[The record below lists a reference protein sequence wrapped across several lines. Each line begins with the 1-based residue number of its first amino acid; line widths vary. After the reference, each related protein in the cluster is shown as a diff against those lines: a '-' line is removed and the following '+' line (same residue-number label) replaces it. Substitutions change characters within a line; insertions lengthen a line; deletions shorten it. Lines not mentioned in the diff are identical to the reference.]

1 MRELLFRG
9 KTLDV
14 SEWVYGYY
22 VQQYGTDAIYFKES
36 DENGFERLLIY
47 SETVG
52 QYTGLNDK
60 NGVKIFE
67 GDICDFT
74 VFRLDGSDKPFRGS
88 VIYDGS
94 RFVLCVNKEKDVLC
108 DLDYVLL
115 NADELGVIG
124 NVHDNPELLEVQ
136 K

>member
-36 DENGFERLLIY
+36 DENGFERLPIY

-67 GDICDFT
+67 GDIVKYAGEIHQV
-74 VFRLDGSDKPFRGS
+74 VF
-88 VIYDGS
+88 
-94 RFVLCVNKEKDVLC
+94 EKRNGNAYFGIAISKTETWQFCCEVP
-108 DLDYVLL
+108 
-115 NADELGVIG
+115 ADEMEVIG
-124 NVHDNPELLEVQ
+124 NIYDDPELLKVR
-136 K
+136 

>member
-1 MRELLFRG
+1 MREILFRG

-52 QYTGLNDK
+52 QYTGLRDR
-60 NGVKIFE
+60 NGRKIFE
-67 GDICDFT
+67 GDIVKCSDGENYQV
-74 VFRLDGSDKPFRGS
+74 VFEQRNNSAYFGLATTENDTWVFEDIITSNLAIVGN
-88 VIYDGS
+88 IY
-94 RFVLCVNKEKDVLC
+94 
-108 DLDYVLL
+108 
-115 NADELGVIG
+115 
-124 NVHDNPELLEVQ
+124 DNPELLKESAE
-136 K
+136 